1 MPLNDDISVD
11 RPFNS
16 WNRMPYWTLN
26 GVDDGFGSW
35 PNVSKP
41 APGASAVKDFDRIRR
56 NFVFTVSSVSMSVH
70 LRIVRVFGQAVV
82 LLRSTLAQVKERVRV
97 PEEIR

>member
-1 MPLNDDISVD
+1 MSRVSLNDDDGTVD

-56 NFVFTVSSVSMSVH
+56 NFVFTVSSVSMECS
-70 LRIVRVFGQAVV
+70 LENRES
-82 LLRSTLAQVKERVRV
+82 LWPSSRSL
-97 PEEIR
+97 EEHSCARESARS

>member
-1 MPLNDDISVD
+1 
-11 RPFNS
+11 
-16 WNRMPYWTLN
+16 MPYWTLN

-56 NFVFTVSSVSMSVH
+56 NFVFTVSCQCYVTHTGSIDMS
-70 LRIVRVFGQAVV
+70 QA
-82 LLRSTLAQVKERVRV
+82 L
-97 PEEIR
+97 I